1 MWTKIHLNRF
11 LRWILTTLLA
21 IVFPFATI
29 NNPDGSQKQQESYG
43 KVPVASTSND
53 DLEADNDKEE
63 EDANKK
69 SRESNAVKESDD
81 SNVDVNVDV
90 NIDVD
95 TVIAGLDQGNM
106 TFMDTFNKQLRD
118 DEVCEKTQEGNVA
131 YDFES
136 CKNRVEEGSQD
147 PCNNILRKAAI
158 IHKTRIR

>member
-1 MWTKIHLNRF
+1 MWTKIHLKRF

-29 NNPDGSQKQQESYG
+29 HNPDGSQKQQKSYG
-43 KVPVASTSND
+43 KVPVASASND
-53 DLEADNDKEE
+53 DLESDNDE
-63 EDANKK
+63 EDVDEKSKDSNK
-69 SRESNAVKESDD
+69 VKETDD

-136 CKNRVEEGSQD
+136 SKNRVEEGSQD

-158 IHKTRIR
+158 IHKTRMR